1 MKLKKKFGKVF
12 KNKKFNK
19 KKKGIT
25 MKKKIIIDK
34 IIINS

>member
-19 KKKGIT
+19 KKNVLT
-25 MKKKIIIDK
+25 MKKKFIID
-34 IIINS
+34 